1 MTALAAS
8 HALCRHCGA
17 PLAGGRMDDFCCTG
31 CAAAAQLTDRA
42 QPLSSG
48 CVNENLSLDYTRYAE
63 RVADGGWLML
73 LMVEGMRCAACAFQI
88 ERTLNAEDQVRAR
101 MNLTTRR
108 LTLHW
113 AGSVERVNS
122 LISKVQAA
130 GYRLL
135 PFDAATLETTERQEA
150 RHLLRCLAVAG
161 FAAGNIMILADALW
175 AAAPGDMGLAT
186 RDLLHW
192 LSALI
197 ALPTVVYAGQPFFR
211 SAWQALRHRRTNM
224 DVPIAVALLL
234 TSAMSVYE
242 MLRHGDFVYFD
253 CVVMLIFLLLT
264 GRYLDK
270 QARGRARAAA
280 QHLLAFTGG
289 TAVVLEGGRS
299 RLLPVAE
306 LQTGMELQI
315 AAGERIA
322 VDGVVT
328 QGVSELDP
336 SFMTGETITQPVKP
350 GDPVFSGMVNGG
362 APLHVRVT
370 AVGSQSLLG
379 NVIHLMEQAEQGQAR
394 YVRLADRVAALYTPA
409 VHLLAL
415 LAFLLWW
422 GWLQAGW
429 QPALLTAMTVLII
442 TCPCALGL
450 AVPVVQVLASTALFK
465 RGLLLKAPDAL
476 ERLAA
481 VDTIIFDK
489 TGTLTRGRPEWL
501 ADTGITTEQNSLA
514 LVLAAASRHPLARA
528 LMRGLAESEP
538 AVVTA
543 VTEHPGQ
550 GMSASWQGVPVRL
563 GRRDWCGV
571 SAAVI
576 DDKPELWL
584 QVGNAQPVRYVFA
597 DAPRDDAAAVC
608 ALLQRQG
615 YALQLLSGDRPVV
628 AGQIAAQLGIA
639 DWHAAQTPP
648 EKVAVIR
655 ALQAQGRKV
664 LMVGD
669 GLNDAPALAAA
680 DCSISPSSAL
690 DIAQNA
696 ADLVFQGEK
705 LAPVAQ
711 ALRVARRAQQLVTQN
726 FLLAFLYNLV
736 AVPLAMA
743 GQVTPLVAAIAMA
756 ASSLIVV
763 LNAQR
768 LHWGIDRP

>member
-8 HALCRHCGA
+8 FALCRHCGA
-17 PLAGGRMDDFCCTG
+17 PLAGGARDGFCCAG
-31 CAAAAQLTDRA
+31 CVAANQLADRA

-48 CVNENLSLDYTRYAE
+48 RVTETVSLDYTRYAE
-63 RVADGGWLML
+63 RVTDGGWLML

-88 ERTLNAEDQVRAR
+88 ERTLNAEAQVQAR

-108 LTLHW
+108 LTLRW
-113 AGSVERVNS
+113 TGSAERVND
-122 LISKVQAA
+122 LIAKVQVA

-135 PFDAATLETTERQEA
+135 PFDAATLETAERREA
-150 RHLLRCLAVAG
+150 RQLLRCLAVAG

-175 AAAPGDMGLAT
+175 AAAPGDMGMAT

-242 MLRHGDFVYFD
+242 MLRHGAYVYFD
-253 CVVMLIFLLLT
+253 CVVMLIFLLLA

-289 TAVVLEGGRS
+289 TAVVQEGGRS

-306 LQTGMELQI
+306 LQPGMVLQV

-322 VDGVVT
+322 ADGVVLH
-328 QGVSELDP
+328 GISEIDP

-350 GDPVFSGMVNGG
+350 GDTVFSGMVNGG
-362 APLHVRVT
+362 APLQLRVT

-379 NVIHLMEQAEQGQAR
+379 NVIQLMEQAEQGQAR
-394 YVRLADRVAALYTPA
+394 YVRLADRVAALYTPV

-415 LAFLLWW
+415 GAFLLWW

-429 QPALLTAMTVLII
+429 QSALLAAMTVLII

-481 VDTIIFDK
+481 VDTIVFDK
-489 TGTLTRGRPEWL
+489 TGTLTRGQPAWLPDAAITPEQR
-501 ADTGITTEQNSLA
+501 GLA
-514 LVLAAASRHPLARA
+514 LALANASRHPLARA
-528 LMRGLAESEP
+528 MVRGLADGES
-538 AVVTA
+538 AVVTDTA
-543 VTEHPGQ
+543 EHPGQ
-550 GMSASWQGVPVRL
+550 GMSAVWRGQEIRL
-563 GRRDWCGV
+563 GRRDWCGAGD
-571 SAAVI
+571 STA
-576 DDKPELWL
+576 DDRPELWL
-584 QVGNAQPVRYVFA
+584 RVGAALPVRFVFA
-597 DAPRDDAAAVC
+597 DAPRDDAASVC

-615 YALQLLSGDRPVV
+615 YALRLLSGDRPSV
-628 AGQIAAQLGIA
+628 AGQVAADLGIA
-639 DWHAAQTPP
+639 DWQAAQTPP

-680 DCSISPSSAL
+680 DASLSPTSAL

-711 ALRVARRAQQLVTQN
+711 ALRVARRAQQLVRQN
-726 FLLAFLYNLV
+726 FLLAFLYNLI

-756 ASSLIVV
+756 GSSLVVV